1 MHVVLPVTTMP
12 VLGEPRLPTRRCL
25 FGCCWVGR
33 GEGTRSR
40 DVKIFTFMIHLPWL
54 PPSCGTIV
62 KNHHIAQLTDYIS
75 QTERYFLRE
84 RPAAQI
90 KPSQSTSNSLE
101 IKGER
106 DCPLLL
112 MSRSRLAM
120 KQNECRVVMI
130 ETA

>member
-1 MHVVLPVTTMP
+1 MHMVLPVTTMP

-25 FGCCWVGR
+25 LGLLGR
-33 GEGTRSR
+33 QGRR
-40 DVKIFTFMIHLPWL
+40 NVDLRAVKIFTFMIHLPWL

-75 QTERYFLRE
+75 QSERYFLRE

>member
-1 MHVVLPVTTMP
+1 MHMVLPVTTMP
-12 VLGEPRLPTRRCL
+12 VLSEPRLPTRRCL
-25 FGCCWVGR
+25 FGCCWVER
-33 GEGTRSR
+33 NVVFPS
-40 DVKIFTFMIHLPWL
+40 VKIFTFLIHLPWL

-75 QTERYFLRE
+75 QSERYFLRE

>member
-1 MHVVLPVTTMP
+1 MSHVCLHDVVC
-12 VLGEPRLPTRRCL
+12 LGAAGYL
-25 FGCCWVGR
+25 GR
-33 GEGTRSR
+33 GEGTST

-75 QTERYFLRE
+75 QSERYFLRE